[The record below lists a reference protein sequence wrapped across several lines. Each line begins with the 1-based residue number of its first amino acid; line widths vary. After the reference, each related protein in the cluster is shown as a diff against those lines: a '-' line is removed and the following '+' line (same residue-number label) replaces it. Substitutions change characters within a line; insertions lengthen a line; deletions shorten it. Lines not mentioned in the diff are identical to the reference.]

1 MYHQERKANTC
12 KWDRTICSFLHRY
25 SCREQRCLRTCDE
38 WFSMLSNH
46 SLLITRYSQ
55 SIPKEWPIM
64 MVSLLI
70 NFNTFSWTSWKAS
83 LWAEQGHHTWC
94 IFQHFFCNA
103 AVFGHII
110 NHRMF
115 RFRER
120 VEKNSF
126 LSTHTSDSSK
136 FIACFCDDH
145 FTVHSKNGS
154 ILWFSIRLYTLLEY
168 CTRSFLCPRRKQILV
183 HPQHH
188 SFYTILSIKN
198 VVVH

>member
-1 MYHQERKANTC
+1 MNDFQCFQIILYWSLNILNLYLRNDQSWWYPCWSTL
-12 KWDRTICSFLHRY
+12 ILFLELLGRLLY
-25 SCREQRCLRTCDE
+25 EQNR
-38 WFSMLSNH
+38 S
-46 SLLITRYSQ
+46 
-55 SIPKEWPIM
+55 
-64 MVSLLI
+64 
-70 NFNTFSWTSWKAS
+70 
-83 LWAEQGHHTWC
+83 HHTWC

-154 ILWFSIRLYTLLEY
+154 SLWFTIRLYTLLEY
-168 CTRSFLCPRRKQILV
+168 CNRSFLCPRRKQILI
-183 HPQHH
+183 HPQYH

-198 VVVH
+198 IVVH